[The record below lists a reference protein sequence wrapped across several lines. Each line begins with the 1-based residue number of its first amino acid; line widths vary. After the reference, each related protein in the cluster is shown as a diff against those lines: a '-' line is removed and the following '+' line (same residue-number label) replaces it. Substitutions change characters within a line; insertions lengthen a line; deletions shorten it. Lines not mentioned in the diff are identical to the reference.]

1 MGEAYWAARK
11 GDVLLHTSML
21 ADLVE
26 AAVEI
31 ACYAAITAAV
41 SLAIL
46 GTVATGGLAAF
57 AIGVVVGVGMGL
69 TGGDK
74 LISGLAEKVSSIFP
88 LSEDG
93 KIKTGSQNTRTN
105 SLPSARAAGIVKP
118 AQEIANNEQPQQPE
132 SFIDTAGN
140 ILKGIGKTLKQMVR
154 PTVASPDPN
163 TTEPRDDDKISCKK
177 HPSSFSDIGMPSSPA
192 LGVLEL
198 GISVTTAAIGSITGA
213 AEYMAEGSK
222 KVYINSQPAVRSNDR
237 STCEAKVT
245 EDCEGSVKVSNNVRI
260 GGESVVVR
268 EIKSG
273 KHPIGLILSVIMAAR
288 RPGKICTKIFCFAT
302 DSMIGAGSSMITT
315 ALINA
320 IKAGHPVHIPTGAK
334 ILDGSEELDF
344 SLPAHLPFEWQRF
357 YNSVD
362 TRTHN
367 MFGAGW
373 SVGYEI
379 EMEID
384 PQPDGSCSAI
394 YTDEQGRQLE
404 IEALLPNHGMRGIN
418 ENLTIRRGE
427 QDRWVIEDDD
437 GLYRLFEPDP
447 NNPRRL
453 LLSMLQDRND
463 NQLLIYRDSRSRIVE
478 IADNDNA
485 ARISLHYQDQRH
497 PQRVTEIRQELS
509 DGSNRLLNRYQY
521 NEQGDLQQVFDAENR
536 QTREFAY
543 NSDRR
548 MTYHRLPTGLQCY
561 YQWSYFS
568 TADVETAWRV
578 TRHWSEADGQ
588 RLEDYHFHYDLDKRL
603 TTVEDSLGRV
613 SEHYWNEI
621 YQITRYTDALGQT
634 TEFEWN
640 DNQQLVSA
648 TDPQGGQWHYSYDEQ
663 GRLTEETDPL
673 GRTTQTQ
680 WLPHWAL
687 PTISVDPDGSSWRYY
702 YDERGNLLTVTDPLQ
717 QHTHYQ
723 YDRHGQV
730 VCITDVRGGNKHLR
744 WNENGQLIQHVDC
757 SGSITHF
764 YYNTAGNLTS
774 ITNAIGN
781 SSKYQ
786 YNAAG
791 QLIGAT
797 LADGRQEHYN
807 VNAAG
812 QLQSYTDPAGHTT
825 RYRRDQRG
833 LVHTRIDAAG
843 RQLGFSYDAYGR
855 LTALTNENGEQ
866 YRFQY
871 DAGDRLIEQTDLDG
885 RRQQL
890 SYDPL
895 DNVSSVRFAAGSP
908 HQIEH
913 RFKRDAVGRLIGKY
927 TPDGT
932 TAYQY
937 DKVDNLLKVGFKA
950 AGLPPEAEPELI
962 SFSYDIMGNL
972 LSETTAQG
980 VLQHQYDKLGN
991 RIATTLPDGRTI
1003 NKLYYGSGHLHQ
1015 INLDGQIISDIERD
1029 HLHRETLRS
1038 QGRMN
1043 TSFQYDR
1050 TGRLTGKQTSRPG
1063 AGILP
1068 DTILDRS
1075 YSYDNL
1081 DRLVSKKHN
1090 RQGQSDYRYDVT
1102 GRIESC
1108 RNEAYWETLQYDA
1121 AANLLDRRRGEEES
1135 NQNLIRFNQLL
1146 SFRGLKYS
1154 YDEHGRTRSKQTA
1167 SGTQYYH
1174 YDAEHRLTEVRIE
1187 QLNHTERYGYVYD
1200 ALGRRIEKHRLD
1212 RDSKPC
1218 NRTTFLWDGLQ
1229 MIQESSADKRQSLY
1243 LYTDQYSYE
1252 PLARI
1257 DRNGNQEQHIYYFHT
1272 DLNGMPEELTDE
1284 AGEIV
1289 WECSYQLWGKPIQ
1302 ESAHREIQ
1310 QNLRYQGQYLD
1321 RETGLHYNTFRYY
1334 DPDIGRFTQPDP
1346 IGLAGGYNL
1355 YRYAPN
1361 ALIWIDP
1368 LGLHETLSDNDIV
1381 CRGGTCK
1388 AENFKNGSG
1397 VKTDANGKLREVSTQ
1412 AKPGADLETLAKA
1425 FNHNQV
1431 GIATVGE
1438 IEKAGGTIILDGKSN
1453 VGGPHK
1459 MNHATVEGLT
1469 AEQLEQL
1476 FTPTQKNPAKKT
1488 STCP

>member
-11 GDVLLHTSML
+11 DDILLHTSIW
-21 ADLVE
+21 ADIAG
-26 AAVEI
+26 AAVEL
-31 ACYAAITAAV
+31 ACYGAISLIPGGLIVSALVGVAVELSGLGSVISDLADAV
-41 SLAIL
+41 S
-46 GTVATGGLAAF
+46 GL
-57 AIGVVVGVGMGL
+57 
-69 TGGDK
+69 
-74 LISGLAEKVSSIFP
+74 FP
-88 LSEDG
+88 PVEDG
-93 KIKTGSQNTRTN
+93 IIFTGSANTHTN
-105 SLPSARAAGIVKP
+105 SKPAARAAGILIEEVAGEP
-118 AQEIANNEQPQQPE
+118 EQPE
-132 SFIDTAGN
+132 SFIDTAKN
-140 ILKGIGKTLKQMVR
+140 ILKNFGENPVQSITKAAQEFMR
-154 PTVASPDPN
+154 PTVDSPQQPVIPQNED
-163 TTEPRDDDKISCKK
+163 TITCAK
-177 HPSSFSDIGMPSSPA
+177 HPSPVSSP
-192 LGVLEL
+192 
-198 GISVTTAAIGSITGA
+198 
-213 AEYMAEGSK
+213 EYLAEGSK

-245 EDCEGSVKVSNNVRI
+245 DDCEGGIKVSNNVRI

-268 EIKSG
+268 EIRSG
-273 KHPIGLILSVIMAAR
+273 KHPIGQLISLATLIFNR
-288 RPGKICTKIFCFAT
+288 KKICTSFACFGLGFMLDSAASYTGSKIA
-302 DSMIGAGSSMITT
+302 A
-315 ALINA
+315 ALN
-320 IKAGHPVHIPTGAK
+320 KGNPVHLPTGAK
-334 ILDGSEELDF
+334 MLAGPEELDF
-344 SLPAHLPFEWQRF
+344 SLPTHLSFEWQRF
-357 YNSVD
+357 YSSVD

-373 SVGYEI
+373 SVGYET

-384 PQPDGSCSAI
+384 PQPDGSCAAVFI
-394 YTDEQGRQLE
+394 DEQGRRLE
-404 IEALLPNHGMRGIN
+404 IEPMQPGENMRGLN
-418 ENLTIRRGE
+418 ENLSIYRGG

-447 NNPRRL
+447 NNPKRL

-463 NQLLIYRDSRSRIVE
+463 NQLLIYRDSHSRIVE

-509 DGSNRLLNRYQY
+509 DGSSRLLNRYQY
-521 NEQGDLQQVFDAENR
+521 TEQGDLQQVFDAENR

-561 YQWSYFS
+561 YQWSHFS
-568 TADVETAWRV
+568 TAAAETAWRV

-588 RLEDYHFHYDLDKRL
+588 RLEDYRFHYDLDKRL

-640 DNQQLVSA
+640 EYEQLVCM
-648 TDPQGGQWHYSYDEQ
+648 TDPQGGQWRYSYDEQ
-663 GRLTEETDPL
+663 GRETAEIDPL

-730 VCITDVRGGNKHLR
+730 VCITDARGGNKHLR

-764 YYNTAGNLTS
+764 YYNTAGNLTG

-797 LADGRQEHYN
+797 LADGRQEHYS

-825 RYRRDQRG
+825 CYRRDQRG

-843 RQLGFSYDAYGR
+843 RQFGISYDAYGR

-871 DAGDRLIEQTDLDG
+871 DAGDRLTEQTDLDG
-885 RRQQL
+885 RKQQL
-890 SYDPL
+890 SYDLL

-950 AGLPPEAEPELI
+950 AGLAPEAEPELI

-1038 QGRMN
+1038 QGKMN

-1050 TGRLTGKQTSRPG
+1050 TSRLTGKQTKCPG

-1068 DTILDRS
+1068 DIILDRS

-1108 RNEAYWETLQYDA
+1108 RNESYWETLQYDA

-1154 YDEHGRTRSKQTA
+1154 YDEHGRTRSKETA

-1174 YDAEHRLTEVRIE
+1174 YDAEHRLTEVRIG

-1212 RDSKPC
+1212 RDGKPC

-1289 WECSYQLWGKPIQ
+1289 WECSYQLWGKPVQ
-1302 ESAHREIQ
+1302 EIAHTEIQ

-1334 DPDIGRFTQPDP
+1334 DPDTGRFTQPDP
-1346 IGLAGGYNL
+1346 IGLAGGFNL
-1355 YRYAPN
+1355 YQYAPN
-1361 ALIWIDP
+1361 PLMWVDP
-1368 LGLHETLSDNDIV
+1368 LGWYAGEGERELGKYHVFHEHNLDPSEYKLSDKAQFRRANQSIYERLQNDPAFRREMQTKYPGVVAHVQPNSKGKFKSKSPPGLTWHHENKPGVLSLVDYKDHKTYHKIYHPDGSGG
-1381 CRGGTCK
+1381 RHKWGGGTKCRK
-1388 AENFKNGSG
+1388 
-1397 VKTDANGKLREVSTQ
+1397 
-1412 AKPGADLETLAKA
+1412 
-1425 FNHNQV
+1425 
-1431 GIATVGE
+1431 
-1438 IEKAGGTIILDGKSN
+1438 
-1453 VGGPHK
+1453 
-1459 MNHATVEGLT
+1459 
-1469 AEQLEQL
+1469 
-1476 FTPTQKNPAKKT
+1476 
-1488 STCP
+1488 

>member
-1 MGEAYWAARK
+1 MGQAYWAARE
-11 GDVLLHTSML
+11 GDILLHTSLL
-21 ADLVE
+21 ADIAS

-41 SLAIL
+41 SFAIF
-46 GTVATGGLAAF
+46 GTVSTGGIGGLFVSCIVAF
-57 AIGVVVGVGMGL
+57 GMDML
-69 TGGDK
+69 GGDNAVSK
-74 LISGLAEKVSSIFP
+74 LAEHVSGLFP
-88 LSEDG
+88 PSEDG
-93 KIKTGSQNTRTN
+93 KIKTGSADTRIN
-105 SLPSARAAGIVKP
+105 SKSAARAAGTVDQSIKLEEETKEP
-118 AQEIANNEQPQQPE
+118 EQPE
-132 SFIDTAGN
+132 NYSDTA
-140 ILKGIGKTLKQMVR
+140 KGMLNGLWQTTKDIIR
-154 PTVASPDPN
+154 PTVASPDPRAVPQD
-163 TTEPRDDDKISCKK
+163 EDKITCKK
-177 HPSSFSDIGMPSSPA
+177 HPSSFSDIGTQNS
-192 LGVLEL
+192 LIEL
-198 GISVTTAAIGSITGA
+198 GISAITAGIGTITGA

-245 EDCEGSVKVSNNVRI
+245 DDCEGSVKVSNNVRI
-260 GGESVVVR
+260 GGESIVVR
-268 EIKSG
+268 EIRSG
-273 KHPIGLILSVIMAAR
+273 KHPIALMAAAVMLVF
-288 RPGKICTKIFCFAT
+288 RPGKFCSKFSCFGT
-302 DSMIGAGSSMITT
+302 DLAINAAQAFITT
-315 ALINA
+315 
-320 IKAGHPVHIPTGAK
+320 KASSAWKGHPVHTPSGAK
-334 ILDGSEELDF
+334 ILDGREELDF
-344 SLPAHLPFEWQRF
+344 SLPAHLSFEWQRF
-357 YNSVD
+357 YSSVD

-373 SVGYEI
+373 SVSYEI
-379 EMEID
+379 EMQID

-427 QDRWVIEDDD
+427 QDRWVVEDDD

-453 LLSMLQDRND
+453 QLSMLQDRND
-463 NQLLIYRDSRSRIVE
+463 NQLLIYRDSHSRIVE

-509 DGSNRLLNRYQY
+509 DGSSRLLNRYQY
-521 NEQGDLQQVFDAENR
+521 TEQGDLQQVFDAENR

-588 RLEDYHFHYDLDKRL
+588 RLEDYRFHYDLDKRL

-640 DNQQLVSA
+640 EYEQLVSA

-687 PTISVDPDGSSWRYY
+687 PTISVDPDASSWRYY

-723 YDRHGQV
+723 YDQHGQV
-730 VCITDVRGGNKHLR
+730 VCITDARGGNKHLR

-797 LADGRQEHYN
+797 LADGRQEHYS

-871 DAGDRLIEQTDLDG
+871 DAGDRLTEQTNLDG
-885 RRQQL
+885 RKQQL

-913 RFKRDAVGRLIGKY
+913 RFKRDAIGRLIGKY

-950 AGLPPEAEPELI
+950 AGLVPEAEPELI

-980 VLQHQYDKLGN
+980 VLQHQYDRLGN

-1029 HLHRETLRS
+1029 LLHRETLRS

-1050 TGRLTGKQTSRPG
+1050 TGRLTGKQTKRPG

-1068 DTILDRS
+1068 DIILDRN

-1154 YDEHGRTRSKQTA
+1154 YDEHGRTHSKQTA

-1212 RDSKPC
+1212 RDGKPC

-1243 LYTDQYSYE
+1243 LYTDEGSYE

-1302 ESAHREIQ
+1302 EIAHREIQ

-1334 DPDIGRFTQPDP
+1334 DPDTGRFTQPDP
-1346 IGLAGGYNL
+1346 IGLLGGFNL
-1355 YRYAPN
+1355 YQYAPN
-1361 ALIWIDP
+1361 PLMWVDP
-1368 LGLHETLSDNDIV
+1368 FGLSCTTKNKGKYTEPRLPDKVIV
-1381 CRGGTCK
+1381 KQGNVEIVHYTR
-1388 AENFKNGSG
+1388 SG
-1397 VKTDANGKLREVSTQ
+1397 DHGPAHLHVKG
-1412 AKPGADLETLAKA
+1412 
-1425 FNHNQV
+1425 
-1431 GIATVGE
+1431 
-1438 IEKAGGTIILDGKSN
+1438 
-1453 VGGPHK
+1453 GGPETK
-1459 MNHATVEGLT
+1459 IGQGGKPLKGSPE
-1469 AEQLEQL
+1469 
-1476 FTPTQKNPAKKT
+1476 PTSIQQKVINENKSKIRKAIDKIQKWYRFQKYD
-1488 STCP
+1488 